1 MVAANEWAAARIIGV
16 KESPMRWNLRMK
28 AAERGIWKSTE
39 MRRRLAAAGLEIS
52 SGKMSA
58 LWIRTP
64 TTIRLDDLDVICS
77 VLDCSPTDLLI
88 CEPDVVVA
96 PEPAQTLAPGPDQ
109 RAQAA
114 EAASP
119 SGAAPGEAAAGRRG
133 EQSGSRSQP
142 VACVIADP
150 GVWRAVLDGR
160 ANVLTQIRHGMLR
173 SLNRPDAHRLR
184 SDEVR
189 PLAWLA
195 GLAQV
200 PLTHAAAC

>member
-1 MVAANEWAAARIIGV
+1 
-16 KESPMRWNLRMK
+16 MRWNLRMK

-39 MRRRLAAAGLEIS
+39 MRRLLATAGLEIS

-64 TTIRLDDLDVICS
+64 TTIRLDDLEVICS

-96 PEPAQTLAPGPDQ
+96 REAAQSPPGPDQ
-109 RAQAA
+109 LAQAA
-114 EAASP
+114 EATSASC
-119 SGAAPGEAAAGRRG
+119 AALSDAADGQHG

-142 VACVIADP
+142 VATVIADS

-160 ANVLTQIRHGMLR
+160 AKFVTQIRHGRLGYLTR
-173 SLNRPDAHRLR
+173 RNAHRLR

-189 PLAWLA
+189 PLAWLL

-200 PLTHAAAC
+200 PLAYAAA